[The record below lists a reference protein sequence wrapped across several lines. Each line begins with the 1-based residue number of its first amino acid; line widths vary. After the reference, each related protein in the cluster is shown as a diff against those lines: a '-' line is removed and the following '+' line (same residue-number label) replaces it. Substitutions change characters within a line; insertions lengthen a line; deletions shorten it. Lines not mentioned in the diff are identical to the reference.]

1 MKDDIRV
8 ESIDA
13 RAYFSSIEMG
23 LKWYNYEELKQVVD
37 LRQTTSSIAHVPI
50 RLAILLA
57 EDAAEMGLAA

>member
-1 MKDDIRV
+1 MKDAIKV

-13 RAYFSSIEMG
+13 QYYFATIGLG
-23 LKWYNYEELKQVVD
+23 LKWYNYEELKQIVD
-37 LRQTTSSIAHVPI
+37 LRLATTAITHVPS

>member
-1 MKDDIRV
+1 MR
-8 ESIDA
+8 
-13 RAYFSSIEMG
+13 MG

-37 LRQTTSSIAHVPI
+37 LRQTTTAIAHVPI

>member
-1 MKDDIRV
+1 LKKDIRV

-13 RAYFSSIEMG
+13 DAYFTSMRMG
-23 LKWYNYEELKQVVD
+23 LKWCNYEELKQVVD
-37 LRQTTSSIAHVPI
+37 LRQTTTAIAHVPI

>member
-13 RAYFSSIEMG
+13 RTYFASIGRG
-23 LKWYNYEELKQVVD
+23 LKWYDYEELKRVVD
-37 LRQTTSSIAHVPI
+37 LRQNTTAIAHVPM